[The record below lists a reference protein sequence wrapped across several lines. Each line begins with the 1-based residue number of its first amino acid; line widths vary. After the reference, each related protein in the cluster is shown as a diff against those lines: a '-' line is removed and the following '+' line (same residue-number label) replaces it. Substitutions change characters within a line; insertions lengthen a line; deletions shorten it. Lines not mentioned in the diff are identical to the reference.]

1 MVKFSGIFD
10 KYARFI
16 EEKQLLNR
24 EYWQLFVEQY
34 RSNVDDNDVGWRCE
48 YFGKMMRGASLTYQ
62 YTQNEELYEILTATA
77 EDMLTTQDPNGRF
90 STYSQ
95 EAEFD
100 GWDIWGRKY
109 VLLGFL
115 HYFGIC
121 RDDDL
126 KARIM
131 KALEKHLD
139 YIVDHV
145 GEGDGKKP
153 IHKTARHWLCINSS
167 SVLEPTLRMYKHFGH
182 KRYLEFA
189 EYIIDYLFNGAPK
202 IFKLAEENE
211 LDPHQYPVV
220 KAYEMMSCFE
230 GLIEYYEITG
240 DKRYLTICENFAEKV
255 RNSEISI
262 IGCAGCCHELF
273 NNTVAT
279 QTDAS
284 YPNIMQETCVTVT
297 WMKFCDRLLRHTG
310 DSKYA
315 DEIER
320 SAYNALYGA
329 VNTEDC
335 LTVKNDKFVFD
346 SYSPLFLRPR
356 GRGAGGYKN
365 IAEGIYFGCCVAIG
379 AHATAMMP
387 LYALKPC
394 DNGITIDFYE
404 SGKAEFDGF
413 GIEIET
419 QYPTNGDIKIIV
431 TNAPET
437 DKTIKL
443 RVPYFSKNTKLT
455 VCGEDILTNGTG
467 YVNVSRKWQS
477 GDVIELK
484 LDMNPRVLHPIGME
498 EKPETKNF
506 IAVMYGPLTLARDS
520 RVDSVDN
527 PVFKVDNV
535 VITPCD
541 KNGFKCELMAD
552 VTFGN
557 KTVKMI
563 DYMSAGKIWH
573 DSLTEAWLPIEM
585 NI

>member
-1 MVKFSGIFD
+1 M
-10 KYARFI
+10 
-16 EEKQLLNR
+16 N
-24 EYWQLFVEQY
+24 
-34 RSNVDDNDVGWRCE
+34 
-48 YFGKMMRGASLTYQ
+48 
-62 YTQNEELYEILTATA
+62 
-77 EDMLTTQDPNGRF
+77 
-90 STYSQ
+90 
-95 EAEFD
+95 
-100 GWDIWGRKY
+100 
-109 VLLGFL
+109 
-115 HYFGIC
+115 
-121 RDDDL
+121 
-126 KARIM
+126 
-131 KALEKHLD
+131 
-139 YIVDHV
+139 
-145 GEGDGKKP
+145 
-153 IHKTARHWLCINSS
+153 
-167 SVLEPTLRMYKHFGH
+167 
-182 KRYLEFA
+182 
-189 EYIIDYLFNGAPK
+189 
-202 IFKLAEENE
+202 
-211 LDPHQYPVV
+211 
-220 KAYEMMSCFE
+220 
-230 GLIEYYEITG
+230 
-240 DKRYLTICENFAEKV
+240 
-255 RNSEISI
+255 
-262 IGCAGCCHELF
+262 
-273 NNTVAT
+273 
-279 QTDAS
+279 
-284 YPNIMQETCVTVT
+284 
-297 WMKFCDRLLRHTG
+297 
-310 DSKYA
+310 
-315 DEIER
+315 
-320 SAYNALYGA
+320 
-329 VNTEDC
+329 
-335 LTVKNDKFVFD
+335 KNDKFVFD

-419 QYPTNGDIKIIV
+419 KYPTNGDIKIIV